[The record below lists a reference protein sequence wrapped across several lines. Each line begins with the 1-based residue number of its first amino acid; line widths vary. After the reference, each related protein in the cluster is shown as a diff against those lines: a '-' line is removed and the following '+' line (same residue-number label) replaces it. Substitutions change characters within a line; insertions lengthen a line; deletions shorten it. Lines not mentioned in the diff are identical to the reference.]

1 MKLYGMDSNWSLMG
15 EANRTGTQL
24 VVACA
29 HEVRGGGVAEFPTEL
44 EKERSEPRR
53 ESMKDFGVY
62 AETSIG

>member
-1 MKLYGMDSNWSLMG
+1 MG